1 MLIKAVISHKY
12 VSASRFS
19 PSISSAK
26 RLLISNRISLRYF
39 RTLHFLSLN
48 QYKVH
53 SEIDSN
59 NFLIVLQKKVLLE
72 SLKYIMSH
80 ETGLQ
85 KFKGFQNIK

>member
-1 MLIKAVISHKY
+1 M
-12 VSASRFS
+12 SAQVVLVRAFQVQNVCLFPIEFPYGTSV
-19 PSISSAK
+19 
-26 RLLISNRISLRYF
+26 
-39 RTLHFLSLN
+39 TLHFLSLN

-59 NFLIVLQKKVLLE
+59 NFVIVLQKKVLLE